1 MSLLKEISP
10 EKATGKVAEL
20 YEGIKQFAGAVP
32 NGMKLFSANPS
43 ILEMRVASISYYM
56 QNETL
61 SQQLM
66 AFIRFLVS
74 IDERC
79 EYCININQNILMRSG
94 ITAEEINATKDDPS
108 KAPIGE
114 RDKTML
120 IFVLKLVKDAKSI
133 EAKDIENV
141 RSKGWTDADML
152 AAANHGAMQVGLDMM
167 LNGFKVKI
175 DGM

>member
-1 MSLLKEISP
+1 MDSS
-10 EKATGKVAEL
+10 
-20 YEGIKQFAGAVP
+20 
-32 NGMKLFSANPS
+32 
-43 ILEMRVASISYYM
+43 
-56 QNETL
+56 
-61 SQQLM
+61 
-66 AFIRFLVS
+66 FLVS
-74 IDERC
+74 IDEEC

-94 ITAEEINATKDDPS
+94 ITAEEINAAKNDPS